1 MKKPDSLRQALTDA
15 VAELAQNPDK
25 LHCFIQEGRI
35 FATSATS
42 LSFEY
47 LYTLEII
54 VTDYGADPNTLI
66 VPILAWLHRHQNEM
80 LSNPELM
87 RDGFSFEA
95 DILNH
100 DTVDLAIKLKLS
112 ERVGVHQA
120 NGEYIVEHYDEP
132 NVDARSLA
140 FL

>member
-1 MKKPDSLRQALTDA
+1 MP
-15 VAELAQNPDK
+15 
-25 LHCFIQEGRI
+25 
-35 FATSATS
+35 SAN
-42 LSFEY
+42 SFPS
-47 LYTLEII
+47 I
-54 VTDYGADPNTLI
+54 VSI
-66 VPILAWLHRHQNEM
+66 KVSFWK

-87 RDGFSFEA
+87 RDGFCFEA

-132 NVDARSLA
+132 NVDARSIA

>member
-1 MKKPDSLRQALTDA
+1 MRKPDSLRQALTEA
-15 VAELAQNPDK
+15 VAELAQNPEK
-25 LHCFIQEGRI
+25 LHCFVQEGRI
-35 FATSATS
+35 FSTSATS

-47 LYTLEII
+47 EYTLEII
-54 VTDYGADPNTLI
+54 VTDYSADPNTLI
-66 VPILAWLHRHQNEM
+66 VPILAWLRRNQNEM

-100 DTVDLAIKLKLS
+100 ETVDLAIKLKLT
-112 ERVGVHQA
+112 ERVGARQDH
-120 NGEYIVEHYDEP
+120 GEYITEYYDEP
-132 NVDARSLA
+132 YNEAASAL